1 MATADSHEAPASLT
15 AAAVRGSVLNTGQW
29 VANKVAT
36 AAAMLLIAR
45 MLRPEEYGVATQAL
59 AIAQFLVV
67 LTPVSVGD
75 VLIAHPSRLEMLAP
89 SARALALRVG
99 LAMAGVVLVSI
110 PVVVSAY
117 SRYPAL
123 ALGGL
128 VALLSIRPLLDALT
142 VVPVSRLRIGLQY
155 RRIALVDG
163 LVQLAMTGVS
173 LAMAAFGGRGA
184 SLVAPQLIGTG
195 VRALVYGRSAADRPG
210 ARVHG
215 WAIRA
220 LWRSLLPA
228 ALAQYV
234 HNVVVL
240 LEILVLGLVSG
251 ELQTGLFG
259 FAFLLAAQANGVI
272 AYQLAVVLQPIFGRL
287 QDDPA
292 RQRAGFLR
300 AQRALA
306 ALCIPLSVTQAVVA
320 EPLFR
325 AAFDP
330 RWEQAVPVFQA
341 ISLGQTFYFASS
353 ASISCLR
360 AQRRFA
366 TFFRWQCIQ
375 GVLSIPLYVAG
386 AYLGG
391 AIGVAIA
398 SGIGW
403 GIGSPCGVW
412 LCLRGSGRRSVADA
426 VLVFA
431 RPWAATAIPAVGGWM
446 IVRQLGPCGIVGDLV
461 TVVGVGALVLGSSVA
476 LAASIDPEV
485 RGLLVPRLRK
495 LLVTFAAK
503 VGIRASG
510 PRPR

>member
-1 MATADSHEAPASLT
+1 MAPADDEQAPASLT
-15 AAAVRGSVLNTGQW
+15 AAAVRGSALNTGQW

-45 MLRPEEYGVATQAL
+45 MLQPEAYGVATQAL
-59 AIAQFLVV
+59 AVAQFLVV

-75 VLIAHPSRLEMLAP
+75 VLIAHPARLEALAP
-89 SARALALRVG
+89 SARTLALRVG
-99 LAMAGVVLVSI
+99 LSMSGLVLVSI
-110 PVVVSAY
+110 PAVVTAY
-117 SRYPAL
+117 SRYPAT

-128 VALLSIRPLLDALT
+128 LALLSVRPLLDALT
-142 VVPVSRLRIGLQY
+142 VVPVSRLRAGLRY

-163 LVQLAMTGVS
+163 VVQLAMTGLS
-173 LAMAAFGGRGA
+173 LAMAAFGARGA
-184 SLVAPQLIGTG
+184 SLVAPQVVGTA
-195 VRALVYGRSAADRPG
+195 VRAAVYRRDAADRPG
-210 ARVHG
+210 TRVHR
-215 WAIRA
+215 WAIGA

-240 LEILVLGLVSG
+240 LEVLVLGLVSG

-259 FAFLLAAQANGVI
+259 FAFMLAAQANGVI

-306 ALCIPLSVTQAVVA
+306 ALCVPLSVTQAVVA

-330 RWEQAVPVFQA
+330 RWAEAVPVFQA
-341 ISLGQTFYFASS
+341 ISLGQAFYFASS

-366 TFFRWQCIQ
+366 TFFRWQCVQ
-375 GVLSIPLYVAG
+375 GALSVPIYAAG
-386 AYLGG
+386 ASIGG
-391 AIGVAIA
+391 ALGVAVA
-398 SGIGW
+398 SGLAW
-403 GIGSPCGVW
+403 GIGSPAGVW
-412 LCLRGSGRRSVADA
+412 LCLRGAGRRA
-426 VLVFA
+426 VPDTLLMFA
-431 RPWAATAIPAVGGWM
+431 RPWIATALPAASGWM
-446 IVRQLGPCGIVGDLV
+446 IVRQLGARGVAWDLSIAI
-461 TVVGVGALVLGSSVA
+461 GVGAAVLCASVA
-476 LAASIDPEV
+476 LAALIDPEV
-485 RGLLVPRLRK
+485 RALLGPRLR
-495 LLVTFAAK
+495 AA
-503 VGIRASG
+503 IARL
-510 PRPR
+510 RR

>member
-110 PVVVSAY
+110 PVVVTAY

-128 VALLSIRPLLDALT
+128 VALLSIRPVLDALT
-142 VVPVSRLRIGLQY
+142 VVPVSRLRTGLHY

-220 LWRSLLPA
+220 LWQSLLPA

-259 FAFLLAAQANGVI
+259 FAFLLAAQANQRRVLVERNIRAGDDCATGDLAHHRSAGGEVVGHWL
-272 AYQLAVVLQPIFGRL
+272 ARPEWTGRGQLRLQPL
-287 QDDPA
+287 DD
-292 RQRAGFLR
+292 
-300 AQRALA
+300 
-306 ALCIPLSVTQAVVA
+306 
-320 EPLFR
+320 
-325 AAFDP
+325 
-330 RWEQAVPVFQA
+330 
-341 ISLGQTFYFASS
+341 
-353 ASISCLR
+353 
-360 AQRRFA
+360 
-366 TFFRWQCIQ
+366 
-375 GVLSIPLYVAG
+375 
-386 AYLGG
+386 
-391 AIGVAIA
+391 VAIA
-398 SGIGW
+398 HGQRLAGFEI
-403 GIGSPCGVW
+403 
-412 LCLRGSGRRSVADA
+412 A
-426 VLVFA
+426 A
-431 RPWAATAIPAVGGWM
+431 RPRRQVDARQHFGPAG
-446 IVRQLGPCGIVGDLV
+446 RLAEQ
-461 TVVGVGALVLGSSVA
+461 GS
-476 LAASIDPEV
+476 
-485 RGLLVPRLRK
+485 
-495 LLVTFAAK
+495 
-503 VGIRASG
+503 
-510 PRPR
+510 